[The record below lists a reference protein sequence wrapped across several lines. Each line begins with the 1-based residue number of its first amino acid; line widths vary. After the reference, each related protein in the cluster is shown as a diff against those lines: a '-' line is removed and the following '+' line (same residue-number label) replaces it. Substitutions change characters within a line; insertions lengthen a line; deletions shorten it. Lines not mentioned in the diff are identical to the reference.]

1 MRLSKLAVFI
11 TGIVVLSSQLV
22 FVGVQPATAVDDVSS
37 TCAVGSSSSC
47 PAQSPQEIIN
57 LYGTSTNG
65 TYWLNVNGTATQT
78 YLILDSNYPDSGAW
92 FLGMKGTKT
101 STAFTYSTNYWTDA
115 NTTLTPSSLSDDVST
130 DAKFNAF
137 NYLPVT
143 RITAVFKDRS
153 TQPFN
158 ASGSGDYG
166 TSSFAGHTWT
176 ESIGSQTMLSRFN
189 TNSNVSS
196 ASGVFTSYSK
206 YRESNSTSEKLVFP
220 YQTGY
225 AQYGYANTNGQ
236 SYRWGVTFNNESSQG
251 SNDSVSGIGLVSHSA
266 AGILSYSD
274 SLSYTVNGTTN
285 GALNGGTQTLQSGFQ
300 IWGKMAAGTL
310 AAPTSLA
317 QSQQSSS
324 STRVSW
330 GAVAS
335 ATEYL
340 VQYKTSAQSWS
351 QGSTVRVTS
360 PSASPSATLTGLTDS
375 SYNLRVW
382 ARGTGNLYASAS
394 GSLTLS
400 LDQTAPTITGPSSAT
415 GATSAKSIA
424 ENSTAVHTFTA
435 NESVTWSDS
444 GTDSSFFS
452 IASNG
457 DLTITSRDFESP
469 ADSGSNNTYEV
480 VVTATDAMGN
490 AKNQTV
496 TITITNVNEA
506 PSITINGS
514 GATHAI
520 SQAENSTS
528 VITYTATD
536 VDAGASLSF
545 SISGTDAADFAINS
559 SSGVLT
565 FAASPDFE
573 APADSDVNNTYVVI
587 VTVSDG
593 SLSDTQTLTVT
604 ITNVNENSNIGAPT
618 VSGTINKGI
627 ATTITVTSDVAGKV
641 RFFVG
646 GKRISNC
653 LARSTTGSSPSF
665 TATCSWKP
673 PVTGRQSLTA
683 RITPTNS
690 SFTTATSETT
700 SIWVVRRS
708 NSR

>member
-1 MRLSKLAVFI
+1 MRKNKFSVFLL
-11 TGIVVLSSQLV
+11 GALVLSSQLV
-22 FVGVQPATAVDDVSS
+22 LVGVQPATAVDDVSS
-37 TCAVGSSSSC
+37 TCAIGSSSSC

-57 LYGTSTNG
+57 LYGTSANG

-101 STAFTYSTNYWTDA
+101 STAFTYSTSYWTDA
-115 NTTLTPSSLSDDVST
+115 TTTLTPSSLSDDVST

-137 NYLPVT
+137 NYLPIT
-143 RITAVFKDRS
+143 RIAAVFKDRS
-153 TQPFN
+153 SQPFN

-166 TSSFAGHTWT
+166 PNSFAGHTWT
-176 ESIGSQTMLSRFN
+176 ESIASQTMLSRFN
-189 TNSNVSS
+189 TNLNVS
-196 ASGVFTSYSK
+196 AGTGVFSSHSK
-206 YRESNSTSEKLVFP
+206 YRESNSASGKLVFP

-225 AQYGYANTNGQ
+225 AQYGYANTNAQ
-236 SYRWGVTFNNESSQG
+236 FYRWGVTFNNESNQG
-251 SNDSVSGIGLVSHSA
+251 SNDSVSGIGLASHSA
-266 AGILSYSD
+266 AAILSYSD
-274 SLSYTVNGTTN
+274 SLSYTVDGTTN
-285 GALNGGTQTLQSGFQ
+285 GAPNGGNQTLQSGFQ

-351 QGSTVRVTS
+351 QGSTVRVTN

-394 GSLTLS
+394 GSLNLS

-415 GATSAKSIA
+415 GATSSKSIA

-435 NESVTWSDS
+435 NESVTWSKS
-444 GTDSSFFS
+444 GTDGSFFS

-457 DLTITSRDFESP
+457 DLTITARDFESP
-469 ADSGSNNTYEV
+469 ADSGANNTYEV

-520 SQAENSTS
+520 TQAENTTS

-545 SISGTDAADFAINS
+545 SISGTDASDFAINS

-593 SLSDTQTLTVT
+593 SLTDTQTLTVT

-641 RFFVG
+641 QFFVG

-690 SFTTATSETT
+690 SFTSATSAAT
-700 SIWVVRRS
+700 SIWVVKRS

>member
-1 MRLSKLAVFI
+1 MRRNKFSISILGVL
-11 TGIVVLSSQLV
+11 VLSSQLV
-22 FVGVQPATAVDDVSS
+22 LVGVQPATAVDDVSS

-57 LYGTSTNG
+57 LYGNTTNG

-101 STAFTYSTNYWTDA
+101 STTFTYSTSYWTDA
-115 NTTLTPSSLSDDVST
+115 TTTLAPSSLSDDVST

-137 NYLPVT
+137 NYLPIT
-143 RITAVFKDRS
+143 RIAAVFKDRS
-153 TQPFN
+153 SQAFN

-166 TSSFAGHTWT
+166 TNSFAGHTWT
-176 ESIGSQTMLSRFN
+176 ESIVSQTMLSRFN
-189 TNSNVSS
+189 TNSNVSAGTGTFS
-196 ASGVFTSYSK
+196 SYSK
-206 YRESNSTSEKLVFP
+206 YRETNSASGKLVFP
-220 YQTGY
+220 FQTGY
-225 AQYGYANTNGQ
+225 SQYGYANTNGQ
-236 SYRWGVTFNNESSQG
+236 SYRWGVTFNNESNQG
-251 SNDSVSGIGLVSHSA
+251 SNDSVSGIGLASYSA
-266 AGILSYSD
+266 AGALNYSD
-274 SLSYTVNGTTN
+274 SLSYTVNGSTGT
-285 GALNGGTQTLQSGFQ
+285 LNGGTQVLQSGFQ

-351 QGSTVRVTS
+351 QGSTVRVTN

-375 SYNLRVW
+375 SYNLRIW
-382 ARGTGNLYASAS
+382 ARGTGNLYASAN

-457 DLTITSRDFESP
+457 DLTITARDFESP
-469 ADSGSNNTYEV
+469 ADSGANNTYEV

-520 SQAENSTS
+520 SQAENTTS

-536 VDAGASLSF
+536 VDAGTSLSF

-593 SLSDTQTLTVT
+593 SLTDTQTLTVT

-618 VSGTINKGI
+618 VSGTISKGI
-627 ATTITVTSDVAGKV
+627 TTTITVTSDVAGKV

-646 GKRISNC
+646 GKRITNC

-665 TATCSWKP
+665 SATCSWKP

-690 SFTTATSETT
+690 SFTTVTSEAT
-700 SIWVVRRS
+700 SIWVVKRS

>member
-1 MRLSKLAVFI
+1 MRKNRLSILI
-11 TGIVVLSSQLV
+11 LGLLVLCSQLV
-22 FVGVQPATAVDDVSS
+22 LVGVQPAIAVDDVSS

-57 LYGTSTNG
+57 LYGTATNG

-101 STAFTYSTNYWTDA
+101 STTFTYSTNYWTDA
-115 NTTLTPSSLSDDVST
+115 STTLAPSSLSDDVST

-137 NYLPVT
+137 NYLPIT
-143 RITAVFKDRS
+143 RIAAVFKDRS
-153 TQPFN
+153 SQPFN

-166 TSSFAGHTWT
+166 TNSFAGHTWT
-176 ESIGSQTMLSRFN
+176 ESIASQTMLSRFN
-189 TNSNVSS
+189 TNSNVS
-196 ASGVFTSYSK
+196 AGTGVFTSYSK
-206 YRESNSTSEKLVFP
+206 YRETNSASGKLVFP
-220 YQTGY
+220 FQTGY
-225 AQYGYANTNGQ
+225 SQYGYANTNGQ
-236 SYRWGVTFNNESSQG
+236 LYRWGVTFNNESNQG
-251 SNDSVSGIGLVSHSA
+251 SNDSVSGIGLASYSA
-266 AGILSYSD
+266 AGALNYSD
-274 SLSYTVNGTTN
+274 SLSYTVNGSTGT
-285 GALNGGTQTLQSGFQ
+285 LNGGTQVLQSGFQ

-351 QGSTVRVTS
+351 QGSTVRVTN

-457 DLTITSRDFESP
+457 DLTITARDFESP
-469 ADSGSNNTYEV
+469 ADSGNNNTYEV

-506 PSITINGS
+506 PSITTNGS
-514 GATHAI
+514 GSTHSI
-520 SQAENSTS
+520 TQAENSTS
-528 VITYTATD
+528 IVTYTATD
-536 VDAGASLSF
+536 VDAGSSLSC

-559 SSGVLT
+559 SSGALT

-593 SLSDTQTLTVT
+593 SLTDTQTLTVT
-604 ITNVNENSNIGAPT
+604 ITNVNENSNIGSPT
-618 VSGTINKGI
+618 VSGTIYKGI
-627 ATTITVTSDVAGKV
+627 TTTITVTSDVAGKV

-646 GKRISNC
+646 GKRITNC
-653 LARSTTGSSPSF
+653 LARLTTGSSPSF
-665 TATCSWKP
+665 SATCSWKP

-690 SFTTATSETT
+690 SFTSATSETT
-700 SIWVVRRS
+700 SIWVVKRS

>member
-1 MRLSKLAVFI
+1 MRRNKFSISILGVL
-11 TGIVVLSSQLV
+11 VLSSQLV
-22 FVGVQPATAVDDVSS
+22 LVGVQPATAVDDVSS

-57 LYGTSTNG
+57 LYGNTTNG

-101 STAFTYSTNYWTDA
+101 STTFTYSTSYWTDA
-115 NTTLTPSSLSDDVST
+115 TTTLAPSSLSDDVST

-137 NYLPVT
+137 NYLPIT
-143 RITAVFKDRS
+143 RIAAVFKDRS
-153 TQPFN
+153 SQAFN

-166 TSSFAGHTWT
+166 TNSFAGHTWT
-176 ESIGSQTMLSRFN
+176 ESIASQTMLSRFN
-189 TNSNVSS
+189 TNSNVSAGTGTFS
-196 ASGVFTSYSK
+196 SYSK
-206 YRESNSTSEKLVFP
+206 YRETNSASGKLVFP
-220 YQTGY
+220 FQTGY
-225 AQYGYANTNGQ
+225 SQYGYANTNGQ
-236 SYRWGVTFNNESSQG
+236 SYRWGVTFNNESNQG
-251 SNDSVSGIGLVSHSA
+251 SNDSVSGIGLASYSA
-266 AGILSYSD
+266 AGALNYSD
-274 SLSYTVNGTTN
+274 SLSYTVNGSTGT
-285 GALNGGTQTLQSGFQ
+285 LNGGTQVLQSGFQ

-351 QGSTVRVTS
+351 QGSTVRVTN

-375 SYNLRVW
+375 SYNLRIW
-382 ARGTGNLYASAS
+382 ARGTGNLYASTS

-400 LDQTAPTITGPSSAT
+400 MDQTAPTITGPSSAT

-457 DLTITSRDFESP
+457 DLTITARDFESP
-469 ADSGSNNTYEV
+469 ADSGANNTYEV

-520 SQAENSTS
+520 SQAENTTS

-536 VDAGASLSF
+536 VDAGTSLSF

-593 SLSDTQTLTVT
+593 SLTDTQTLTVT

-618 VSGTINKGI
+618 VSGTISKGI
-627 ATTITVTSDVAGKV
+627 TTTITVTSDVAGKV

-646 GKRISNC
+646 GKRITNC

-665 TATCSWKP
+665 SATCSWKP

-690 SFTTATSETT
+690 SFTTVTSEAT
-700 SIWVVRRS
+700 SIWVVKRS